1 MHVIDKVGVV
11 DGDQRQ
17 VVADLGHGQRAG
29 AGGRVGMPYEQVV
42 WQTHLLSTAIEVS
55 VKVGVSCWFCS
66 EAFTAA
72 PAMFSVLMAV
82 CGTSIV

>member
-1 MHVIDKVGVV
+1 
-11 DGDQRQ
+11 
-17 VVADLGHGQRAG
+17 
-29 AGGRVGMPYEQVV
+29 MPYEQVV